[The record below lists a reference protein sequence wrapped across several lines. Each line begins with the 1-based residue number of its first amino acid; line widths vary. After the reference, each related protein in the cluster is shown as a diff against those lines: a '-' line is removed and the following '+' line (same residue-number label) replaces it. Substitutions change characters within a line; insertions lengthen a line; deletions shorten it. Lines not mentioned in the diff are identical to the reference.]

1 MLCTSRQ
8 FSKYN
13 CDLQNILNIY
23 LIHHSRQV
31 LTCLACLGSH
41 DLDRAWSLS
50 SISRSLTASC
60 LRFSSMAI
68 SSQGSVCCCPAE
80 FGLDNEMGFFFICPF
95 YMTSQKKKKPKFD
108 FLTPLCISCM
118 TQICLL
124 SFLIWFYCIKMW
136 PDLAID
142 FRTYFKFFVFAL
154 SVSNFFLPLFPFFLF
169 ILEFSLLAS
178 LYFQLQLGTVGIK
191 LRYWFFLY
199 SIGPADNRS

>member
-1 MLCTSRQ
+1 MKSQLNLPIPNRVLFTFQFHGHLFAGFSLLLSCRIRSRQ
-8 FSKYN
+8 RN
-13 CDLQNILNIY
+13 
-23 LIHHSRQV
+23 
-31 LTCLACLGSH
+31 
-41 DLDRAWSLS
+41 
-50 SISRSLTASC
+50 
-60 LRFSSMAI
+60 
-68 SSQGSVCCCPAE
+68 
-80 FGLDNEMGFFFICPF
+80 GFFFHLPF
-95 YMTSQKKKKPKFD
+95 LHDEPKKKKTKIR